1 MKKFMTKKGW
11 RMKMTMKQW
20 LPTAALTMMIAG
32 AAVAQAPAAA
42 APQAPKPQEAAA
54 AAPTAFPPVNPKNFT
69 VDTPTVAEV
78 NSFLKSIWGYDTNR
92 TWEVAAI
99 LKTPAAGVAK
109 VVVFVGENGQAGG
122 AKTTV
127 FFTTPDGKHA
137 IADQVIDF
145 GANPF
150 ADNRKVLEERADG
163 AAKGATSKNLEFV
176 EFADLQCPHCKEA
189 QETMANLAKD
199 FPEAHIVFENYP
211 IAEIH
216 PFAYRAAAEGVC
228 VRKAKGDAAF
238 FTYVATVYDKQAGL
252 TAESADATLA
262 AAVTAAGGDPKA
274 AATCADDSATKQAVD
289 ASIALGKDVGVDQT
303 PLLYVNGHML
313 PITAM
318 PYETLKKIVVFQAE
332 QDGITVHP
340 QPSLTSL
347 K

>member
-1 MKKFMTKKGW
+1 MKKFMNKKGW

-32 AAVAQAPAAA
+32 TAAAQAPAAA
-42 APQAPKPQEAAA
+42 APQAPTPQPQAV

-69 VDTPTVAEV
+69 ADSPTVGDV
-78 NSFLKSIWGYDTNR
+78 NSFLKSIWGYDSSR

-99 LKTPAAGVAK
+99 LKTSAPGVAK
-109 VVVFVGENGQAGG
+109 VVVFVSESGQAGG
-122 AKTTV
+122 PKTTV

-145 GANPF
+145 GATPF
-150 ADNRKVLEERADG
+150 EDNRKVLAERADG
-163 AAKGATSKNLEFV
+163 AAKGATSKSLEFV

-199 FPEAHIVFENYP
+199 FPEAHIVFENFP

-228 VRKAKGDAAF
+228 VRKAKGDEAF
-238 FTYVATVYDKQAGL
+238 FTYAASVYDKQAGL

-274 AATCADDSATKQAVD
+274 TAACADEPATRQAVD

-303 PLLYVNGHML
+303 PLLFVNGHAL
-313 PITAM
+313 PITAI
-318 PYETLKKIVVFQAE
+318 PYETLKKIVVFQAT
-332 QDGITVHP
+332 QDGVAVHP